1 MTQMSWKIRKSSGKS
16 CIFFLWQ
23 PWKTWFSVLKLPLFG
38 QTLHFI
44 GCWHYLINTAMKF
57 ISESPINFR
66 MLSVILICLRVM
78 SRFFKAQMSIFRRV
92 YWLEKVTENYT
103 GSLKSTFNFNFPGE
117 KSISIPQCINT
128 PKFNFLKSDYSPL
141 FTRPSVIYEMDF

>member
-1 MTQMSWKIRKSSGKS
+1 MEAGVTSSKLIIPSDHGNLVFLESELWYCYYVWAIVDYPRRNPWESWDLRIFFEKPGKVLELMTQMSWKIRKSSGKS

-23 PWKTWFSVLKLPLFG
+23 PWKTWFSVLKLPLLG

-78 SRFFKAQMSIFRRV
+78 SRIFQSANV
-92 YWLEKVTENYT
+92 
-103 GSLKSTFNFNFPGE
+103 
-117 KSISIPQCINT
+117 
-128 PKFNFLKSDYSPL
+128 
-141 FTRPSVIYEMDF
+141 DFS

>member
-1 MTQMSWKIRKSSGKS
+1 MTQMSWKIRRSPGKS

-44 GCWHYLINTAMKF
+44 GCWRYLINTAMKF

-128 PKFNFLKSDYSPL
+128 PSLTS
-141 FTRPSVIYEMDF
+141 

>member
-44 GCWHYLINTAMKF
+44 GCWHYLINTAVKF

-66 MLSVILICLRVM
+66 RLSVILICLRVM

-128 PKFNFLKSDYSPL
+128 PSLTS
-141 FTRPSVIYEMDF
+141 